1 MSAKKSEASLVES
14 SNISEEIRDEV
25 DMAIESM
32 IPDEIG
38 TMSMAKTGTN
48 AFSQSKS
55 KKLNKSAVSV
65 NKFSNSYIDEESAMG
80 FTITGGG
87 KGEKKIGRMNET
99 DDLVESSIA
108 DELSIAGFGGS
119 KSLQGRIVAKKD
131 ATGRKQKVEE
141 ESVREIAQ

>member
-1 MSAKKSEASLVES
+1 M
-14 SNISEEIRDEV
+14 
-25 DMAIESM
+25 
-32 IPDEIG
+32 
-38 TMSMAKTGTN
+38 
-48 AFSQSKS
+48 
-55 KKLNKSAVSV
+55 SV

-131 ATGRKQKVEE
+131 ATGRKQKV
-141 ESVREIAQ
+141 